1 MAAVSATEFA
11 REFGRYKEEAQR
23 EPVAITTYG
32 RVSGYFVSTHEYAEL
47 QRLRAMERR
56 AYRLGQLPRD
66 LIEAIVT
73 ARMDPKHDDLNRLLT
88 ETP

>member
-56 AYRLGQLPRD
+56 AYRLGELPRD

-88 ETP
+88 EKP

>member
-56 AYRLGQLPRD
+56 AYRLGELPRD
-66 LIEAIVT
+66 LIEAIVS
-73 ARMDPKHDDLNRLLT
+73 ARMDSEHDELNRLLT

>member
-56 AYRLGQLPRD
+56 AYRLGELPRD

-73 ARMDPKHDDLNRLLT
+73 ARMDSKHDDLNRLLT
-88 ETP
+88 EKP

>member
-32 RVSGYFVSTHEYAEL
+32 RISGYFVSTHEYAEL

-56 AYRLGQLPRD
+56 AYRLGELPRD

-73 ARMDPKHDDLNRLLT
+73 ARMDSKHDDLNRLLT
-88 ETP
+88 EKP